1 MPKLPL
7 RRHGLEPF
15 VAQLPQDT
23 SGDAGVAIQLQADLG
38 HINLRGSQEN
48 LEFVRIATSV
58 LGQELPVIA
67 NTMSLGKLRIYW
79 LGPNEW
85 LILTSVDG
93 TPKLV
98 TLLREA
104 LQGQHAAVTEL
115 SGGQLTMRIDG
126 PRVRDV
132 LAKGCTLDFHPAEF
146 EVGACAQSGLAKA
159 NILIG
164 LIDEKPVFEIVVR
177 RSFAQYLV
185 LWLQHAA
192 TEYNVEFSVT

>member
-15 VAQLPQDT
+15 LALLPQDT
-23 SGDAGVAIQLQADLG
+23 SGDVGVTIQIQADLG
-38 HINLRGSQEN
+38 HINLRGSPEN
-48 LEFVRIATSV
+48 LEFVRIATNV

-67 NTMSLGKLRIYW
+67 NSMTLGDHRVFW

-85 LILTSVDG
+85 LILTSLDG
-93 TPKLV
+93 TQNLV
-98 TLLREA
+98 SRLREA
-104 LQGQHAAVTEL
+104 LQRQHACVTEL
-115 SGGQLTMRIDG
+115 SGGQIAMRISG

-132 LAKGCTLDFHPAEF
+132 LAKGCTLDFHPNEF
-146 EVGACAQSGLAKA
+146 EAGDCAQSGLAKA

-164 LIDEKPVFEIVVR
+164 RIDEKPVFEIVVR
-177 RSFAQYLV
+177 RSFAEYLV

-192 TEYNVEFSVT
+192 TEYKLKFSVI